1 MEDEVTGSVGVAL
14 FGLEGFRLLAAA
26 EVGGELE
33 VLVETTADLVGCPEC
48 GAVARA
54 KDRRPVW
61 VRDLPVGG
69 RPVVLCWHKRVWCC
83 PHALCPK
90 RTWTETHSAIAPRA
104 CLTERARQWAFEQVG
119 SQDSAVAW
127 AARAVGVGWATVM
140 RVVTARGTPV
150 VDDPARLD
158 EVTAVGVDETAY
170 LRAGPTH
177 PTLFATGVAD
187 LSPDR
192 PARLL
197 DVVAGRSGTV
207 LAAWLAARDEQW
219 KAAISTASLD
229 PFRGYATAL
238 ARQLPDAIRVLDP
251 FHVTRLGL
259 SAVDDVRCRVQQD
272 TLGHRGRAGDPLYR
286 IRRLLC
292 RRADRLSEHGWQRLR
307 DGLAAGDPTGEVTAA
322 WSIAQDLMHCYRTR
336 DQAAAQRVITA
347 ALDCPVPEL
356 ARLGRTLS
364 TWRAEF
370 LAGFTHP
377 DVSNGPTENLNL
389 KIKNT
394 KRTARG
400 FRNFGNYR
408 LRLLLNHGRI
418 RNDHLTSRIRTRRPS
433 LVA

>member
-1 MEDEVTGSVGVAL
+1 MIRASTRTSRRFQSLQLAAVVVRGATLSRFQRTTMVSGHSEGWALYAERLMDELGYLHDPAYRLGYLAAQMMRALRVVIDVGLHTGRRVDDRDPNHGGQVWTPQIA
-14 FGLEGFRLLAAA
+14 EAMRAAMAAA

-90 RTWTETHSAIAPRA
+90 RTWTETHPAIAPRA

-119 SQDSAVAW
+119 SPACAVAW
-127 AARAVGVGWATVM
+127 TARAFGVGWATVM

-150 VDDPARLD
+150 VDVPARLD

-229 PFRGYATAL
+229 PFRGYASAL
-238 ARQLPDAIRVLDP
+238 GRQLPDAVRVLDP
-251 FHVTRLGL
+251 FHVVRLGL
-259 SAVDDVRCRVQQD
+259 STVDEVD
-272 TLGHRGRAGDPLYR
+272 
-286 IRRLLC
+286 
-292 RRADRLSEHGWQRLR
+292 
-307 DGLAAGDPTGEVTAA
+307 GEVHALLRAA
-322 WSIAQDLMHCYRTR
+322 YEQN
-336 DQAAAQRVITA
+336 
-347 ALDCPVPEL
+347 P
-356 ARLGRTLS
+356 
-364 TWRAEF
+364 
-370 LAGFTHP
+370 
-377 DVSNGPTENLNL
+377 
-389 KIKNT
+389 
-394 KRTARG
+394 
-400 FRNFGNYR
+400 
-408 LRLLLNHGRI
+408 
-418 RNDHLTSRIRTRRPS
+418 
-433 LVA
+433 